1 MRSLPQGEPL
11 IGSRPQNRADS
22 PDASGSI
29 LLARAASAF
38 RSAFLLWYPKSLP
51 SLGAWDNRLRGVF
64 VATDYP
70 LGQDRASPGLV
81 RHASYV
87 GRGEPSVKRKC
98 RKTWSC
104 SPKQPHALRL
114 ALEAAGIK

>member
-1 MRSLPQGEPL
+1 MRSLPQGELP

-29 LLARAASAF
+29 LLARAASTF

-51 SLGAWDNRLRGVF
+51 SLGAWGNRLRGVF

-87 GRGEPSVKRKC
+87 GRM
-98 RKTWSC
+98 
-104 SPKQPHALRL
+104 AN
-114 ALEAAGIK
+114 LEKENAARPGAVRQNNPRPCGGARAVTGK